1 MIKKILL
8 VLLFCNICAASAAIF
23 KDIQKPGNFVS
34 EVFANKAP
42 KAKKMWIKGEVKNNI
57 EKILQHPFSVLRLRY
72 WKKGSQCLWIIDE
85 IGKEEAIT
93 FGIVVQDNE
102 VLKAKVLTYRETRGF
117 EIIRKAFQDQYHK
130 TSLEKSL
137 KLNKN
142 IDGIS
147 GATLSV
153 RAMSKVVRIAL
164 YLSTLTT
171 ENE

>member
-1 MIKKILL
+1 
-8 VLLFCNICAASAAIF
+8 
-23 KDIQKPGNFVS
+23 
-34 EVFANKAP
+34 
-42 KAKKMWIKGEVKNNI
+42 MWIKGDVKKNI

-72 WKKGSQCLWIIDE
+72 WKKDSLCLWIIDE

-93 FGIVVQDNE
+93 FGIVVKNDE

-117 EIIRKAFQDQYHK
+117 EIIRKAFQDQYHQVK
-130 TSLEKSL
+130 INNQL
-137 KLNKN
+137 KLNKH

-171 ENE
+171 E